1 MTDGRGRIHIDLFST
16 LDGVQQAPGGPDED
30 DSNGFRFGGW
40 QAPVTDDVVGREVLA
55 GMDGMDALL
64 LGRRT
69 YDIFAG
75 YWPLHTDSEIGA
87 LFDRL
92 PKYVASRGTPELTW
106 AGTAQL
112 GADVLG
118 EVDALRDR
126 HRDVHVIGS
135 IDFARTL
142 FDAQFFD
149 QLTLWVFPIVLGEG
163 KRLFHDGTVPSNLRL
178 LAPPVVSGTG
188 AVLLRYAPNG
198 VPSTGV
204 MGPQ

>member
-1 MTDGRGRIHIDLFST
+1 MRKLIVPAFIS
-16 LDGVQQAPGGPDED
+16 LDGIIQAPGGPEED
-30 DSNGFRFGGW
+30 TSGGFSLGGW
-40 QAPVTDDVVGREVLA
+40 VVPYADESSEPMGGIFNEPFELV
-55 GMDGMDALL
+55 
-64 LGRRT
+64 LGRTT

-75 YWPLHTDSEIGA
+75 YWPLHTDNEIGA
-87 LFDRL
+87 LFDRI

-118 EVDALRDR
+118 EVDGRRDR

-135 IDFARTL
+135 IDFARAL
-142 FDAQFFD
+142 FDAQLFD

-198 VPSTGV
+198 VPATGV